1 MTKNILKMAMML
13 VAMMLPY
20 MAFAQK
26 QTFALYDEPTGCPDW
41 EPELT
46 VFVAKNPN
54 GMAILACPGG
64 GYQGLAMDHEGF
76 NMADWFNAQGIT
88 YGVLRYRM
96 PHGDKTVPLAD
107 ASKAMRI
114 MRSHAEEWHIDK
126 IGVMGSSA
134 GGHLA
139 STLST
144 HYADAVTRPDFQI
157 LFYPVISMDLALTH
171 RGSHDNLLGKNPSA
185 TDEELFSNE
194 KQVNAN
200 TPPAFVMHSFGDD
213 VVPIENSINY
223 VKALVDNGVKNCS
236 VHFYPV
242 GGHGWGYNDS
252 FIYKRQ
258 WTGELEKWLR
268 ELRGVLK

>member
-13 VAMMLPY
+13 VAIMLPY

-64 GYQGLAMDHEGF
+64 GYQGLAMDHEVF

-157 LFYPVISMDLALTH
+157 LFYPVISMDLAITH

-185 TDEELFSNE
+185 ADEELFSNE

>member
-1 MTKNILKMAMML
+1 MTKNILKKAMMMV
-13 VAMMLPY
+13 VAMMLPL

-64 GYQGLAMDHEGF
+64 GYHGLAMDHEGF

-96 PHGDKTVPLAD
+96 PHGDKTAPLAD

-144 HYADAVTRPDFQI
+144 HYADAETRPDFQI
-157 LFYPVISMDLALTH
+157 LFYPVISMDLAITH

-200 TPPAFVMHSFGDD
+200 TPPAFVMHSFGDN

-268 ELRGVLK
+268 ELRRVL